1 MTAQVIQTKR
11 QPPYWAVKARGRY
24 QAYFSGPDGR
34 AQAEAH
40 AAERYGEFKVLV
52 KPETGKEAKRAAFL
66 AAQAEAAE

>member
-40 AAERYGEFKVLV
+40 AGEHYGAFEVLA
-52 KPETGKEAKRAAFL
+52 KPQTGKESKREAFL
-66 AAQAEAAE
+66 AEMAEVGA